1 MNFNMQP
8 SEGYKGFEIRRL
20 GTKFDWLVGAS
31 SFFIQ
36 LSSYLIERN
45 ISLTSIN
52 SQHLIWTITV
62 E

>member
-20 GTKFDWLVGAS
+20 GTKFDWLVGVS

-36 LSSYLIERN
+36 LLQLFIFLPNWKKYFSY
-45 ISLTSIN
+45 SY
-52 SQHLIWTITV
+52 
-62 E
+62 